1 MPRTLVICGSF
12 VAMPWHRQTPGQEA
26 NLLALLPPGAWTP
39 PTHLEPAVWRACLRR
54 AAAEVREL
62 RAQGR
67 RTQARHWE
75 RAVRDASR
83 RRDHLMRN
91 TELICAL
98 HWDDPIGFESV
109 ERGDD
114 QWPFALPPDE
124 AFGESSSD
132 EYWH

>member
-1 MPRTLVICGSF
+1 MICGSC
-12 VAMPWHRQTPGQEA
+12 VATPWHRRTPVQEA

-39 PTHLEPAVWRACLRR
+39 PTDLEPAVWRACLRR
-54 AAAEVREL
+54 AAAEVCEL

-75 RAVRDASR
+75 RAVRDATR
-83 RRDHLMRN
+83 RRGHLMRN
-91 TELICAL
+91 TQLICGA
-98 HWDDPIGFESV
+98 HWDDPISVQAV

-114 QWPFALPPDE
+114 QWPRALPFDL
-124 AFGESSSD
+124 AFGESSSE